1 MVQIIPGVFLI
12 ESSTRLFVSL
22 AFIGVNS
29 TLRGSSALDCCQSL
43 FLEVGLNQSPQF
55 FFRIDVIRMKP
66 IGYEP
71 NGRFNLVA

>member
-1 MVQIIPGVFLI
+1 MIQIVPI
-12 ESSTRLFVSL
+12 VSL
-22 AFIGVNS
+22 IKSNTHLIVPLAFRGVDN
-29 TLRGSSALDCCQSL
+29 TFRGSSALNYCHSL
-43 FLEVGLNQSPQF
+43 FLEVGLNQPFQF